1 LETRLN
7 FSPTDVFPYFPF
19 PWKGE
24 PTGNEYVSPVINPPA
39 DVENRFAPPANA
51 LLRLREKLLTQ
62 PTKHGLGTAEFR
74 GPTAL
79 YNAFDNPEDKRPA
92 IEALRESHR
101 VLEAAVLAEYG
112 WSDLDQPWV
121 FDRPWIDGT
130 WRYVPSAEVR
140 REYLRRIERLNH
152 AQAKK
157 P

>member
-1 LETRLN
+1 LT
-7 FSPTDVFPYFPF
+7 
-19 PWKGE
+19 
-24 PTGNEYVSPVINPPA
+24 
-39 DVENRFAPPANA
+39 
-51 LLRLREKLLTQ
+51 LREHLASEK
-62 PTKHGLGTAEFR
+62 

-130 WRYVPSAEVR
+130 WRYVPNQEVR

-152 AQAKK
+152 VQAGK